1 MRHLRVLVAVM
12 ALVMAVAACGGGDD
26 ASDDTTADTTAAT
39 TGATTAATE
48 APATTTA
55 TETTDAPTTTAGET
69 TMAPSGD
76 VAEFEIVADGN
87 KFSVEE
93 IRVEAGQEVHI
104 VINDRDTGTDEPHN
118 FHVRAGGLN
127 FFTEIKDAPNTQ
139 ELTFVID
146 TPGEYTFFCDTHL
159 AEMTGLFIVEDGM

>member
-1 MRHLRVLVAVM
+1 MRHLRVLVAAM
-12 ALVMAVAACGGGDD
+12 ALVMTVAACGGSD
-26 ASDDTTADTTAAT
+26 ASDDTTAATTAAT
-39 TGATTAATE
+39 TASTA

-55 TETTDAPTTTAGET
+55 PATTVAPATTAAETTT
-69 TMAPSGD
+69 APSGD
-76 VAEFEIVADGN
+76 VAEFSIVADGN

-93 IRVEAGQEVHI
+93 ITVEAGQEVHI
-104 VINDRDTGTDEPHN
+104 VIQDKDTGTDEPHN

-159 AEMTGLFIVEDGM
+159 EEMTGLFIVEG

>member
-12 ALVMAVAACGGGDD
+12 ALTMTVAACGGGDD
-26 ASDDTTADTTAAT
+26 AGGDTSAAT
-39 TGATTAATE
+39 TAATTAATE
-48 APATTTA
+48 APATTAA
-55 TETTDAPTTTAGET
+55 TETTDAPPTTAGET

-76 VAEFEIVADGN
+76 IAEFSIVTDGN
-87 KFSVEE
+87 KFSLEE
-93 IRVEAGQEVHI
+93 IRVDAGQEVHI
-104 VINDRDTGTDEPHN
+104 VIEDRDQGTDEPHN

-159 AEMTGLFIVEDGM
+159 DEMNGLFIVEGM